1 MEIPTRAE
9 IESLKAKYSEGSV
22 VELINM
28 DDPQA
33 PLPGTRLTV
42 DHIDDMGQIWTKEI
56 GLALVPNVDMF
67 KKIERFKVNEVHDDF
82 QDKKLYVLV
91 DTEKVGFPHPNQY
104 QESDDLMW
112 IHDLCTWLNLNI
124 K

>member
-1 MEIPTRAE
+1 MEFPSRAE
-9 IESLKAKYSEGSV
+9 IESLKARYPTGTV

-67 KKIERFKVNEVHDDF
+67 KKIERFKVNEVFDDF

-91 DTEKVGFPHPNQY
+91 DTEEVGFPHPNQY